1 MRYPS
6 KILIANRGEIA
17 IRVINT
23 CKKLGIGS
31 VAVFSDADR
40 NALFARLADE
50 AICIGGYNP
59 GESYLNQHKIIE
71 AAKQTGAEAIHPGY
85 GFLSENESF
94 ARLCADNG
102 LVFIGPHADAIEA
115 LGSKIRAKEIVSGHG
130 VPVIPGYKGED
141 QSDAKLAEEAR
152 KIGYP
157 VLLKASAGGGGKGM
171 RIVRED
177 AQLEDAIASAKR
189 EAGSAFGDATL
200 LIEKYFDS
208 ARHVEFQIFGDNH
221 GNYIHLFERE
231 CSIQRR
237 YQKIIEES
245 PSPVLTA
252 ELRAQMAE
260 AAVNAARSVKYNN
273 AGTVEFIVAP
283 DGSFYFLEVNT
294 RLQVEHPVTEMV
306 TGLDLVKLQIEVA
319 FGAPLS
325 VKQEDVK
332 QTGHAIECRI
342 YAEDPA
348 NNFLPVSGKIGVWI
362 PPLEQGVRIDGGIE
376 LGSVIDIFYDPMI
389 AKVITWGENRAHAI
403 RRMQNALGDTSLLG
417 LTTNTDFLKKI
428 LDNADFKA
436 GDFDTHFLDKKFS
449 YDANAPAQL
458 VSHSMIA
465 ALLADWAAREQQRE
479 VFTEMPSG
487 WRSNPY
493 MPQFTEFA
501 VGDVLYRLEYTHKGD
516 VFNIT
521 IGDNSFEAV
530 LEALDNDTLVCL
542 INNHRLTFTLY
553 GTEADMFLHNKQ
565 LGDIRLKRVPRF
577 ADAADEEVAG
587 GYKAPMPGE
596 ILKVLVETGQ
606 KVSKGDKLLIMVSM
620 KMENTI
626 EAFEDGTVE
635 EIYVADKQFVE
646 ADTLL
651 VKLN

>member
-31 VAVFSDADR
+31 VAVFSEPDR
-40 NALFARLADE
+40 SALYVQLADE
-50 AICIGGYNP
+50 AIAIGGYNSS
-59 GESYLNQHKIIE
+59 ESYLNQEKIIE
-71 AAKQTGAEAIHPGY
+71 AAKQTGVEAIHPGY
-85 GFLSENESF
+85 GFLSENEDFSRRCL
-94 ARLCADNG
+94 AEG
-102 LVFIGPHADAIEA
+102 IVFIGPHADAIEA
-115 LGSKIRAKEIVSGHG
+115 LGSKIRAKEIVSGNG
-130 VPVIPGYKGED
+130 VPVIPGYKGAD
-141 QSDAKLAEEAR
+141 QTDATLAAEAR

-177 AQLEDAIASAKR
+177 NQLEDAIASAKR
-189 EAGSAFGDATL
+189 ESASAFGDATL

-245 PSPVLTA
+245 PSPALSA
-252 ELRAQMAE
+252 ETRAKMAE
-260 AAVNAARSVKYNN
+260 AAVNAARAVKYNN
-273 AGTVEFIVAP
+273 AGTVEFILVP

-325 VKQEDVK
+325 IKQEAV
-332 QTGHAIECRI
+332 QQNGHAIECRV
-342 YAEDPA
+342 YAEDPG
-348 NNFLPVSGKIGVWI
+348 NNFLPVSGTIGVWM
-362 PPLEQGVRIDGGIE
+362 PPMEHGVRVDGGIQS
-376 LGSVIDIFYDPMI
+376 GSVIDIFYDPMI
-389 AKVITWGENRAHAI
+389 AKVIAHGENRAQAI
-403 RRMQNALGDTSLLG
+403 RRMQNALGDTTLLG
-417 LTTNTDFLKKI
+417 LTTNLDFLKKI
-428 LDNADFKA
+428 LDNDDFKA
-436 GDFDTHFLDKKFS
+436 GDFDTHFLDRKFTYNPENS
-449 YDANAPAQL
+449 AEGVDFSL
-458 VSHSMIA
+458 IA
-465 ALLADWAAREQQRE
+465 GMLADWAAREQNRE
-479 VFTEMPSG
+479 LLAEIPSG
-487 WRSNPY
+487 WRSNFY
-493 MPQFTEFA
+493 APQFTEYA
-501 VGDVLYRLEYTHKGD
+501 IGNDLYKVEFTTHNGQ
-516 VFNIT
+516 FNIT
-521 IGDNSFEAV
+521 INERTYSASIEGFEPDE
-530 LEALDNDTLVCL
+530 LICL
-542 INNHRLTFTLY
+542 INNRRLKFTLY
-553 GTEADMFLHNKQ
+553 GTETDLFVHNKQ
-565 LGDIRLKRVPRF
+565 LGDIRLKRIPRF

-596 ILKVLVETGQ
+596 VLKVLVKQGQ
-606 KVSKGDKLLIMVSM
+606 KVAKGDKLLIMVSM

-626 EAFEDGTVE
+626 EAFKDGTVE

-646 ADTLL
+646 AETLL
-651 VKLN
+651 IKLN

>member
-40 NALFARLADE
+40 NALFASLADE

-59 GESYLNQHKIIE
+59 GESYLDMGKIIE
-71 AAKQTGAEAIHPGY
+71 AAKLTGAEAIHPGY
-85 GFLSENESF
+85 GFLSENEDF
-94 ARLCADNG
+94 ARLCAENG
-102 LVFIGPHADAIEA
+102 IVFIGPHADAIEA
-115 LGSKIRAKEIVSGHG
+115 LGSKIRAKEIVSGNG

-141 QSDAKLAEEAR
+141 QSDERLAKEAIA
-152 KIGYP
+152 IGFP

-171 RIVRED
+171 RIVREES
-177 AQLEDAIASAKR
+177 QLVDAIASAKR
-189 EAGSAFGDATL
+189 ESASAFGDATM

-237 YQKIIEES
+237 YQKIFEES
-245 PSPVLTA
+245 PSPVLTP
-252 ELRAQMAE
+252 ELRAEMAK
-260 AAVNAARSVKYNN
+260 AAVNAAEAVKYNN

-332 QTGHAIECRI
+332 QVGHALECRI

-348 NNFLPVSGKIGVWI
+348 NNFLPVSGKIGVWQ
-362 PPLEQGVRIDGGIE
+362 PPFEEGVRVDGGIQS
-376 LGSVIDIFYDPMI
+376 GSVIDIYYDPMI
-389 AKVITWGENRAHAI
+389 AKVITWGENRVQSI
-403 RRMQNALGDTSLLG
+403 QRMQNALGDTALLG
-417 LTTNTDFLKKI
+417 LTTNVDFLKKI
-428 LDNADFKA
+428 LANDDFKA
-436 GDFDTHFLDKKFS
+436 GNFDTHFLDKNFTYDNTISTETIDFS
-449 YDANAPAQL
+449 L
-458 VSHSMIA
+458 IA
-465 ALLADWAAREQQRE
+465 GTLADWAAREQQRE
-479 VFTEMPSG
+479 LLAEVPSG

-493 MPQFTEFA
+493 MAQFTEFA
-501 VGDVLYRLEYTHKGD
+501 TSGENYKVEYTYKHGS
-516 VFNIT
+516 FNIQ
-521 IGDNSFEAV
+521 IGERLFEASI
-530 LEALDNDTLVCL
+530 LEMGGDEIVCL
-542 INNHRLTFTLY
+542 IGNRRLKFVLY
-553 GTEADMFLHNKQ
+553 GTETDLFIHNKQ
-565 LGDIRLKRVPRF
+565 LGDVRLKRIARF
-577 ADAADEEVAG
+577 ADGEDEEVAG

-596 ILKVLVETGQ
+596 VLKVLVEPGQ

-651 VKLN
+651 VKIS

>member
-1 MRYPS
+1 MHYPS

-31 VAVFSDADR
+31 VAVYSDADS
-40 NALFARLADE
+40 NALFAALADE
-50 AICIGGYNP
+50 AVCIGGYSP
-59 GESYLNQHKIIE
+59 AESYLDMGKIIA
-71 AAKQTGAEAIHPGY
+71 AAKQTGAQAIHPGY
-85 GFLSENESF
+85 GFLSENEDF
-94 ARLCADNG
+94 ARLCAAEG
-102 LVFIGPHADAIEA
+102 IVFIGPHADAIEA
-115 LGSKIRAKEIVSGHG
+115 LGSKIRAKEIVQGNG
-130 VPVIPGYKGED
+130 VPVIPGYNGAD
-141 QSDAKLAEEAR
+141 QSDERLAAEAR
-152 KIGYP
+152 EIGFP

-177 AQLEDAIASAKR
+177 GQLVDAIASAKR

-237 YQKIIEES
+237 YQKIFEES
-245 PSPVLTA
+245 PSPILTPH
-252 ELRAQMAE
+252 LRAQMAT
-260 AAVNAARSVKYNN
+260 AAVNAAAAVKYNN

-306 TGLDLVKLQIEVA
+306 TGLDLVKMQIEVA

-325 VKQEDVK
+325 VTQDDVL

-348 NNFLPVSGKIGVWI
+348 NNFLPVSGKIGVWQ
-362 PPLEQGVRIDGGIE
+362 PPFQEGVRVDAGIE
-376 LGSVIDIFYDPMI
+376 SGSVIDIYYDPMI
-389 AKVITWGENRAHAI
+389 AKVIAWGENRAQAI
-403 RRMQNALGDTSLLG
+403 QRLQNALGDTALLG
-417 LTTNTDFLKKI
+417 LTTNVDFLKKI
-428 LDNADFKA
+428 LADADFKA
-436 GDFDTHFLDKKFS
+436 GYFDTHYLDKQFT
-449 YDANAPAQL
+449 YNVDAATNATEYSL
-458 VSHSMIA
+458 IA
-465 ALLADWAAREQQRE
+465 GLLADWAAREQSRDILTE
-479 VFTEMPSG
+479 VPSG
-487 WRSNPY
+487 WRSNAY
-493 MPQFTEFA
+493 APQFTEFA
-501 VGDVLYRLEYTHKGD
+501 VGAQNYKVEYTQSNGAFSIH
-516 VFNIT
+516 
-521 IGDNSFEAV
+521 IGEDSYTAS
-530 LEALDNDTLVCL
+530 LLSLDADELVCQ
-542 INNHRLTFTLY
+542 INNHRLRFVLY
-553 GTEADMFLHNKQ
+553 GTQGDIFVHNKQ
-565 LGDIRLKRVPRF
+565 LGDVRLKRVPRF
-577 ADAADEEVAG
+577 ADADDEEVAG

-596 ILKVLVETGQ
+596 VLKVLVEPGQ

-651 VKLN
+651 VKLV